1 MKLLRNFSMRSD
13 LAHQLARVSRKCSRK
28 NQEPNMIKNI
38 KLKKVFLPTTNLQ
51 IEGGVKPSSD
61 LINQLGRLFYYLKGI
76 KQNKTIG
83 SSVS

>member
-13 LAHQLARVSRKCSRK
+13 LAHQLVRVIRKCSRK

-51 IEGGVKPSSD
+51 IEG
-61 LINQLGRLFYYLKGI
+61 
-76 KQNKTIG
+76 
-83 SSVS
+83 

>member
-13 LAHQLARVSRKCSRK
+13 LAHQLVRVIRKCSRK

-51 IEGGVKPSSD
+51 IERAAESS
-61 LINQLGRLFYYLKGI
+61 QA
-76 KQNKTIG
+76 
-83 SSVS
+83 

>member
-51 IEGGVKPSSD
+51 IEG
-61 LINQLGRLFYYLKGI
+61 
-76 KQNKTIG
+76 
-83 SSVS
+83 